1 MSMMLSKTGQ
11 DRYLVDAVLR
21 ACDVLEAFQSDGELL
36 RISEI
41 AERTRLPRP
50 TVLRLLYTLERRG
63 LVARVGRHHYR
74 LGYGSHTSEFGFSR
88 DVADSIAR
96 AARKEGVE
104 LQIQDNRYSAKV
116 AIRNAEI
123 FIRQRRDLV
132 VEFQADEHVA
142 APIISAKLMDAK
154 IP

>member
-74 LGYGSHTSEFGFSR
+74 LEIRPWKRFRYRLGYGSHTSEFGFSR

-116 AIRNAEI
+116 AI
-123 FIRQRRDLV
+123 
-132 VEFQADEHVA
+132 
-142 APIISAKLMDAK
+142 
-154 IP
+154 